1 GPVTGERPPRG
12 AKAGRTTRPA
22 RLRGTA
28 LGPHLVEAAFTR
40 ALPAEVFTPEPAG
53 IWISAPVCGLRPVR
67 AARSTRS
74 TDSRPVIL
82 TASPLLTDS
91 TSTSCSAD
99 RAASAWDLVS
109 EERSATA
116 ATSSVRLTDMESLS
130 QSACAPLWVRGGRHY
145 VVTPPVV
152 AFTRRIFG
160 VSARIS
166 RGAEAHGADVT
177 RSSPVDGRPA
187 GRSRGRSGRP
197 RSVEPAALVTAG
209 GEQREH
215 GEHHAPPHEHGERER
230 VGRHP
235 GDGLDDEVPP
245 RPARQPLGGTGEPPR
260 EHLGRQEQ

>member
-53 IWISAPVCGLRPVR
+53 IWISSPVCGLRPVR

-130 QSACAPLWVRGGRHY
+130 QSACAPLWVRRGRHY
-145 VVTPPVV
+145 GVKPPIV
-152 AFTRRIFG
+152 ALTRRFLRRVGVIRARWGGWEGCQRCRGRPARAG
-160 VSARIS
+160 VSGSGGPRRAGGRAPPGRCTAGPS
-166 RGAEAHGADVT
+166 RGA
-177 RSSPVDGRPA
+177 PV
-187 GRSRGRSGRP
+187 
-197 RSVEPAALVTAG
+197 
-209 GEQREH
+209 
-215 GEHHAPPHEHGERER
+215 
-230 VGRHP
+230 
-235 GDGLDDEVPP
+235 
-245 RPARQPLGGTGEPPR
+245 
-260 EHLGRQEQ
+260 